1 MTSFD
6 YNYQNTSISSLKNSH
21 FENEVNWKMF
31 MSKET
36 DPKKKR
42 TRFFVSKNLN
52 LPWYDQGKAKSKSER
67 TCFN

>member
-42 TRFFVSKNLN
+42 KRFFVSKNLN
-52 LPWYDQGKAKSKSER
+52 LPW
-67 TCFN
+67 

>member
-6 YNYQNTSISSLKNSH
+6 YNYQNMSISSLKNSD

-42 TRFFVSKNLN
+42 KRFFVSKNLN
-52 LPWYDQGKAKSKSER
+52 LPW
-67 TCFN
+67 